1 MFSSQAAVA
10 YRAEQLTFLAGEM
23 HQRMTEP
30 SYGEVLHDLSQ
41 TEMVKDPHSDTGS
54 TILELKHRYEKNS
67 KLPKRLVEELALACG
82 GVDGHV
88 RKVEALG
95 ERVARH
101 LHLLCR
107 QLRGVGHVVLVEA
120 KLQQGS
126 TIIKKNRHMKNSL
139 TNLLA
144 NLIDKEVTRLLP
156 RERLLFLE

>member
-1 MFSSQAAVA
+1 MQAKAKA
-10 YRAEQLTFLAGEM
+10 
-23 HQRMTEP
+23 HQEHEHFPRHLDRT
-30 SYGEVLHDLSQ
+30 
-41 TEMVKDPHSDTGS
+41 
-54 TILELKHRYEKNS
+54 LELINH
-67 KLPKRLVEELALACG
+67 LV
-82 GVDGHV
+82 
-88 RKVEALG
+88 
-95 ERVARH
+95 